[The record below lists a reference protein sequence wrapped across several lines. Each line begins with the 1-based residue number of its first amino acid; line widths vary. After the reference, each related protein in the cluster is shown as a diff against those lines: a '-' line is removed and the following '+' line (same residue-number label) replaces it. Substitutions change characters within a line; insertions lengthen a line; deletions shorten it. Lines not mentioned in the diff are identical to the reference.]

1 MKYVAGSCKRGVEA
15 RRLAPV
21 GRGLSRRGQYKAITG
36 GRRTDRD
43 LYSSGSRKDD
53 EKFQSK
59 DCERNFK
66 IENEMEMESMENE

>member
-1 MKYVAGSCKRGVEA
+1 NTNSLEH
-15 RRLAPV
+15 
-21 GRGLSRRGQYKAITG
+21 IIG

-53 EKFQSK
+53 EQIQSK